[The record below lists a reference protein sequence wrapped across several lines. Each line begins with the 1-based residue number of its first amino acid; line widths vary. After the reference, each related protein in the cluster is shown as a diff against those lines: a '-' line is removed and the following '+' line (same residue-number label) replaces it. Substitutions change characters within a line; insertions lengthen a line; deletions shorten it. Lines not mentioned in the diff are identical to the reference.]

1 MTCSGPS
8 APDSKWLRLRV
19 SAASSME
26 TWSDSIRVTA
36 EPPSPRAA
44 GKSWRSRL
52 TPASD
57 SSPPNRSCTACLT
70 APPAACL
77 AASRN
82 PPVLALTI
90 WPLSHDASSASDR
103 LLHPYVLPSVQTGDV
118 GTVRPAGCRHSGD
131 LSLWCGSLWRPSL
144 LGEHEAED
152 HFADPLVLD
161 VLQDAVGGEPQVH
174 VPGLRLRSVRLG
186 GAQ

>member
-1 MTCSGPS
+1 
-8 APDSKWLRLRV
+8 LRV

-57 SSPPNRSCTACLT
+57 SSPPNRSCTAPLG
-70 APPAACL
+70 APPAPCL

-90 WPLSHDASSASDR
+90 WPLPHDASAASDR
-103 LLHPYVLPSVQTGDV
+103 LLHSYVLTSVQTHDTGS
-118 GTVRPAGCRHSGD
+118 GHPA
-131 LSLWCGSLWRPSL
+131 
-144 LGEHEAED
+144 
-152 HFADPLVLD
+152 
-161 VLQDAVGGEPQVH
+161 
-174 VPGLRLRSVRLG
+174 RSE
-186 GAQ
+186 